1 MDESP
6 IAQYIDMLKR
16 SETFASQIAHHR
28 LLPAREAVTQ
38 PTARPLSRAVAGIL
52 EHRGIGA
59 LYSHQ
64 ARAIDAVRAGRHVA
78 VATPTASGK
87 SLIYN
92 LPLMES
98 FLANPDSRAIYLFPL
113 KALAQDQLGSFRA
126 LTEHWPE
133 DARPT
138 GAIYDGDTTPWARKK
153 VRDNPPTALFTNPE
167 MLHLSLL
174 PHNETWSALFASL
187 EYVVVDEAHTYRG
200 LLGSHMAQVF
210 RRLLRVCGRY
220 GSQPRFIFSSATIG
234 NPGQLAT
241 DLTGLSAEVVRENG
255 APCGRRHM
263 VFLDPLLSPSST
275 AIQLLQ
281 EALERGLRTIVYTPS
296 RRMAELISLWAAE
309 KSGKYRDRI
318 SAYRAGFLP
327 EERREIE
334 ARMSSGEL
342 LAVISTSALEL
353 GIDIGALDLCIL
365 VGYPGTVTSFMQ
377 RGGRVGRACRDS
389 AVIFVAGEDALDR
402 HFIRNPDD
410 FFARGPED
418 AVLNPFNPVILG
430 RHLPCAAAEIPLDA
444 GEAWLGDSEV
454 GRVAR
459 ALEAGG
465 ALLRSADGTK
475 LFARQ
480 KNPQR
485 DIDLRSAGP
494 RFAIQT
500 AEGAVIGSIDG
511 WRAWKETHP
520 GAVYLH
526 RGRSYVVERL
536 DMGARTAVVAPGR
549 PDYYTRVRGSKE
561 TEILEIFDARMVG
574 QTIVRLGRLRVTEHI
589 SGYEKRGVRDGRLRG
604 VTPLDA
610 PPQVFETVGLWF
622 DVPEEARLKIERMYL
637 HFMGSIHALEHAAIG
652 VLPLLV
658 MTDRNDF
665 GGISI
670 PMHPQTGTP
679 AVFIYDALPGGAGL
693 AAAAFSRADELL
705 EAVHRVIRDCPCEA
719 GCPSCVH
726 SPKCG
731 SGNRP
736 IDKAGAL
743 YLLETLLED
752 RDRPFDREEA
762 CRMPD
767 RSLPTAASVGKNATE
782 NVEKSEA
789 ELQAEKAA
797 LAAQEEKNIFGHSP
811 VLRSL
816 PTPRASAGKSVTE
829 KAGMSG
835 QEVAEEWAAALAAQE
850 DFRKPDARRKFQW
863 PAWLTGA
870 QTSSGQEENAPFS
883 ENYVVFDVE
892 TQRSA
897 AEVGGWGN
905 ARRMGLSV
913 GVVYDARADAFVT
926 YTEEEAGQMIE
937 RLAAASLV
945 IGFNSR
951 RFDYAVLSAYTPL
964 PLAGLPT
971 LDLLE
976 DIRSRLSYRVSLDNL
991 ARATLG
997 AAKTADGL
1005 AALRWWKEGR
1015 VDEIARYCRED
1026 VRLTRDLY
1034 RFGRENGY
1042 VLFTNKAGCSVRAP
1056 VFWGDADLAARV
1068 ARRGE
1073 GSSEPRV
1080 S

>member
-6 IAQYIDMLKR
+6 VAQYIDMLRR
-16 SETFASQIAHHR
+16 SEAFASQIAHHR
-28 LLPAREAVTQ
+28 LLPARAAITQ
-38 PTARPLSRAVAGIL
+38 PTVRPLSRAAAGIL

-92 LPLMES
+92 LPLIES
-98 FLANPDSRAIYLFPL
+98 FLSNPDSRAIYLFPL
-113 KALAQDQLGSFRA
+113 KALAQDQLGAFRA
-126 LTEHWPE
+126 LTAHWPE
-133 DARPT
+133 AARPT
-138 GAIYDGDTTPWARKK
+138 GAVYDGDTTAWTRRK
-153 VRDNPPTALFTNPE
+153 VRLDPPTALFTNPE

-174 PHNETWSALFASL
+174 PHNEAWSALFASL

-220 GSQPRFIFSSATIG
+220 GSQPRFVFSSATIG
-234 NPGQLAT
+234 NPGQLVT
-241 DLTGLSAEVVRENG
+241 DLTGLSAEVVSENG

-263 VFLDPLLSPSST
+263 LFLDPLLSPSST

-296 RRMAELISLWAAE
+296 RRMAELVSLWAAE

-402 HFIRNPDD
+402 HFIRNPGD

-418 AVLNPFNPVILG
+418 AVLNPRNPVILG
-430 RHLPCAAAEIPLDA
+430 RHLPCAAAEVPLDA
-444 GEAWLGDSEV
+444 GEPWLADAEAGKV
-454 GRVAR
+454 VR

-500 AEGAVIGSIDG
+500 AEGAVVGSIDG

-536 DMGARTAVVAPGR
+536 DMAARTVLVAPGR

-561 TEILEIFDARMVG
+561 TEILEIFDARLVG
-574 QTIVRLGRLRVTEHI
+574 QTVIRLGRLRVTEHI

-610 PPQVFETVGLWF
+610 PPQIFETVGVWF
-622 DVPEEARLKIERMYL
+622 DVPDAARVKVEQAYM

-665 GGISI
+665 GGISM

-679 AVFIYDALPGGAGL
+679 AVFIYDAIPGGAGL
-693 AAAAFSRADELL
+693 AALAFSRADALL
-705 EAVHRVIRDCPCEA
+705 ETVRRTIRDCPCEA

-743 YLLETLLED
+743 FLLEALLGEGD
-752 RDRPFDREEA
+752 RKFDHREA
-762 CRMPD
+762 CQMPGA
-767 RSLPTAASVGKNATE
+767 PE
-782 NVEKSEA
+782 P
-789 ELQAEKAA
+789 
-797 LAAQEEKNIFGHSP
+797 AQPGPGPAGGDVFGYSP

-816 PTPRASAGKSVTE
+816 PEPHPS
-829 KAGMSG
+829 SG
-835 QEVAEEWAAALAAQE
+835 RVAAAGDAAPGE
-850 DFRKPDARRKFQW
+850 EARGE
-863 PAWLTGA
+863 A
-870 QTSSGQEENAPFS
+870 SGVTPE
-883 ENYVVFDVE
+883 YVVFDVE

-897 AEVGGWGN
+897 AEVGGWGH
-905 ARRMGLSV
+905 ASRMGLSV
-913 GVVYDARADAFVT
+913 GVLYDARADAFTT
-926 YTEEEAGQMIE
+926 YTEQTVAAMIE
-937 RLAAASLV
+937 RMRAASLV

-951 RFDYAVLSAYTPL
+951 RFDYAVLSAYTAL
-964 PLAGLPT
+964 PLASLPT

-991 ARATLG
+991 ARTTLG

-1015 VDEIARYCRED
+1015 IDEIARYCQED

-1042 VLFTNKAGCSVRAP
+1042 VLFANRAGSPVRIP
-1056 VFWGDADLAARV
+1056 VAWRDVDLAARL
-1068 ARRGE
+1068 APRG
-1073 GSSEPRV
+1073 GAPSGGL
-1080 S
+1080 